1 MNTSITVTVI
11 YFVILLF
18 VCLEFPYRYWFKKNL
33 YCLSLIFLGLNIF
46 VVGYFFWGLS
56 SMGAGEDHGSAPLII
71 LIVLPFFIAFL
82 NVITLTLYNMSISI
96 IKVLYGIT
104 K

>member
-1 MNTSITVTVI
+1 
-11 YFVILLF
+11 
-18 VCLEFPYRYWFKKNL
+18 
-33 YCLSLIFLGLNIF
+33 
-46 VVGYFFWGLS
+46 
-56 SMGAGEDHGSAPLII
+56 MGAGEDHGSAPLII